1 MKTEKSTQN
10 TNTAPNEIE
19 LKVILSAKTIPTMTQ
34 WLATLNTISHATE
47 TLENRYYDTNT
58 FYFEQHQMGLR
69 IRTKNNKHQLTLKTK
84 GDIIG
89 GLHIRPEYN
98 LDLTDNTPDFKRL
111 VTHYNL
117 PFNDSA
123 ILNAPL
129 IATFSTDF
137 TRQKQLINYKS
148 SQIEIALDQGLIK
161 NQYGQETICE
171 LEFELKTGS
180 LTDLFYLL
188 DEMPKTDGMWLSSL
202 SKAQRGYLVGNT
214 EKIAKEVAQL
224 TACHHTTL
232 TEIEHFQLTQQL
244 ADFIRLTEDTHLI
257 NYYQQLTGTTLT
269 DINQLRCQLYF
280 EQILDTLKSFYL

>member
-1 MKTEKSTQN
+1 MKTEKSIQN
-10 TNTAPNEIE
+10 TNTVPNEIE
-19 LKVILSAKTIPTMTQ
+19 LKVMLSAKTIPTITQ
-34 WLATLNTISHATE
+34 WLATLNTISHTIE

-69 IRTKNNKHQLTLKTK
+69 VRTKNNKHQLTLKTK

-98 LDLTDNTPDFKRL
+98 LDLDNNTPDFKRL

-117 PFNDSA
+117 PFNDNA

-129 IATFSTDF
+129 FATFNTDF
-137 TRQKQLINYKS
+137 TRQKQLINYQS

-171 LEFELKTGS
+171 LEFELKTGK

-188 DEMPKTDGMWLSSL
+188 DEMPKADGMWLSSL
-202 SKAQRGYLVGNT
+202 SKAQRGYLIGNT
-214 EKIAKEVAQL
+214 EKIAKEVAKL
-224 TACHHTTL
+224 TACHHTSL
-232 TEIEHFQLTQQL
+232 TEIEHFQLTQEL
-244 ADFIRLTEDTHLI
+244 ADFIRLTQDTTLFTD
-257 NYYQQLTGTTLT
+257 YQQITGSKLETL
-269 DINQLRCQLYF
+269 NQLSSQSYF
-280 EQILDTLKSFYL
+280 EQSIAKLKSFYL